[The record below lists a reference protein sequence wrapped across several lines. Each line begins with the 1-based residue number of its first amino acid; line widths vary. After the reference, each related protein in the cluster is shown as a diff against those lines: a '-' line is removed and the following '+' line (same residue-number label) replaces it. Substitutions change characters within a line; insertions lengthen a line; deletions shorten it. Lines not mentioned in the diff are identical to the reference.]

1 MGSLGIIMMAALIA
15 GSITIVVSTIGLIVD
30 HKKNQAR
37 NREKRRQQISA
48 INSRTILTYKEN
60 LRNDAERY
68 RRRA

>member
-1 MGSLGIIMMAALIA
+1 MNNLGIIMMVALIA

-30 HKKNQAR
+30 HKRNKAK

-60 LRNDAERY
+60 LRADAEHY

>member
-1 MGSLGIIMMAALIA
+1 MNDLGIIMMVALIA
-15 GSITIVVSTIGLIVD
+15 GSLTVVVSTIGLIVD
-30 HKKNQAR
+30 HKRNKAK

-60 LRNDAERY
+60 IRADAEHY

>member
-1 MGSLGIIMMAALIA
+1 MNNLGIIMMVALIA
-15 GSITIVVSTIGLIVD
+15 GSITVVVSTIGLIVD
-30 HKKNQAR
+30 HKRNKAK

-60 LRNDAERY
+60 LRADAEHY